1 MIKITQRGPTAFTI
15 FKAICQ
21 KDFIE
26 AAEILKQ
33 RPVEGNGTSL
43 YGGVVLSVSDSKK
56 ENERERREMYEGQ
69 CVSKLKASTSKS
81 TVDGNKNEENIRL
94 EPYDGPIK
102 RVLDVK
108 RATKFCTSTEP
119 DIKTYSMR
127 SKHRGVLFLVNII
140 DFPLKDKKENRRNG
154 AEVDKDFLLDLFNQ
168 MGFKLFY
175 YENINAGQFS
185 SLIKQL
191 SSSNNLRM
199 ADSLVFA
206 LLTHGRL

>member
-102 RVLDVK
+102 HELDVK
-108 RATKFCTSTEP
+108 RAAKFGTASRFE
-119 DIKTYSMR
+119 TYPMR

-140 DFPLKDKKENRRNG
+140 DFRDKDKRRNG
-154 AEVDKDFLLDLFNQ
+154 AEVDKDRLLDLFNQ